1 MRKCILLLLLLL
13 IIGGCS
19 ESVLKQEV
27 KNERL
32 AEKIATNLESPWSI
46 AMNGDTFFIS
56 ERGGTIVK
64 ITPGGNQVRENV
76 KLSEPLSN
84 ASEAGLLGFVLKED
98 FVHSSE
104 AYAYYVYDVDGSPV
118 NRIIS
123 LQYDGSSWREKEI
136 LLDGVSSGSVHHGGR
151 LAFSPEGVLFAT
163 IGDGANPEAAQ
174 DLNLLNGKILRYGED
189 DKFHIYTYGHRN
201 PQGLAW
207 GPQSVLYASEHG
219 PSANDEINII
229 NEGKNYGWPIIKGVE
244 TAEGMET
251 PILTSG
257 SNDTWAPSGMV
268 FHKNLL
274 YVASLRGQEILVI
287 DTEKREILKTI
298 KGYGRIRDIF
308 SDGDSLYFIS
318 NNTDGRGNP
327 STDDD
332 VLYRLKQN

>member
-1 MRKCILLLLLLL
+1 MRKLILLLLLL
-13 IIGGCS
+13 IGGCS
-19 ESVLKQEV
+19 ESVSTQGVESTV
-27 KNERL
+27 S
-32 AEKIATNLESPWSI
+32 AEKIATNLEAPWSI
-46 AMNGDTFFIS
+46 TKNDDTFFIS

-64 ITPGGNQVRENV
+64 ITPYGNQVRENV
-76 KLSEPLSN
+76 KLSESLSS

-98 FVHSSE
+98 FAQSKE
-104 AYAYYVYDVDGSPV
+104 AYAYYTYDVSGSPV
-118 NRIIS
+118 NRIIT
-123 LQYDGSSWREKEI
+123 LQYDGSSWNERDI

-151 LAFSPEGVLFAT
+151 LALSPDGVLFAT

-174 DLNLLNGKILRYGED
+174 DLNSLNGKILAYKED
-189 DKFHIYTYGHRN
+189 AKFHIYTYGHRN

-207 GPQSVLYASEHG
+207 DSQGVLYASEHG
-219 PSANDEINII
+219 QSANDEINII
-229 NEGKNYGWPIIKGVE
+229 IEGNNYGWPIIEGLE

-257 SNDTWAPSGMV
+257 SADTWAPSGMV
-268 FHKNLL
+268 FYKDLL

-287 DTEKREILKTI
+287 DTEEPQILRSI

-327 STDDD
+327 SEDDD
-332 VLYRLKQN
+332 VLYRLTIN